1 MVDICK
7 ELQKLGYERHGN
19 DILYNG
25 CTGEQLETSIFI
37 GPVFYQ
43 RLKHMVNDK
52 NHSRSIGPMVVLTRQ
67 PAEGRSRDG
76 GLRFGEMER
85 DCMISHG
92 ASAFTR
98 DRIYNASDKFQVH
111 VCNKCGLIAVF
122 NKEKN
127 IYRCNT
133 CENKVDFK
141 KVLLP
146 YSCKLL
152 FQELISMNIA
162 PRLIAE

>member
-1 MVDICK
+1 
-7 ELQKLGYERHGN
+7 
-19 DILYNG
+19 
-25 CTGEQLETSIFI
+25 
-37 GPVFYQ
+37 
-43 RLKHMVNDK
+43 
-52 NHSRSIGPMVVLTRQ
+52 
-67 PAEGRSRDG
+67 
-76 GLRFGEMER
+76 MER

-127 IYRCNT
+127 IYNCNT
-133 CENKVDFK
+133 CGNKVDFK

-162 PRLIAE
+162 PRLITE